1 MDVIKITTLKTT
13 NEITMIHS
21 QKLLILVVSII
32 HQGVAAF
39 HHFTT
44 GITSSTKGYPTSC
57 HSPTRPL
64 FDQYDSQS
72 IRRRPLT
79 TWGIDHS
86 LFSIYSQRYR
96 TRLYSINSLIESIE
110 EQVSKQ
116 SKEQPGKQQQ
126 TILVGGKG
134 GVGKTTTSAAIAI
147 ELASTHP
154 QWNILIVSTDPAHS
168 LGDALDIDL
177 QKQKGQIT
185 VVDDPIVTQGR
196 LFAQEINADIALE
209 EFRTSMSSI
218 MDIQQLSSILN
229 VSPDL
234 LDSLGIQE
242 LQSLIQNP
250 PPGLDELVAL
260 SNVFSSSLKNNDNN
274 NKELPY
280 FDVVIVDTAPTGHTL
295 RLLALPQ
302 FLNGLVGKLIKFR
315 LKLTSIASTL
325 QSMFSSSTNNGGQ
338 ERQSMIDTAMNRI
351 EEFQQKVVHLRSMI
365 QNSEFTK
372 FVVVTIPT
380 QLAVAESKR
389 LINELQSQSIT
400 VSDLIINQCIV
411 NNESDTD
418 SASSNDKL
426 INYYNRRVTGQQKW
440 IQTLEDAVQKVSQST
455 TYQQNIGTTNG
466 STDNVQ
472 SSTTTTSNVIEITQV
487 PFFDVELVGIPA
499 LGYIGSQVYIN
510 NPKFDHLLLSPNT
523 NNQSSSSSSTP
534 KVVICGGKGGV
545 GKTTSSASLAVAM
558 AICGHKVALIS
569 TDPAHSLG
577 DAVQM
582 NLNGGQLE
590 DCPLIG
596 VPGASNNEVGSLSV
610 LEIDPTASLNQFKDV
625 VNQLMGNSNNNADS
639 SGSNIA
645 LREAVKDLQ
654 DIFDTL
660 PAGTDEVVALAK
672 IINLVKKGGFD
683 RIVLDTAPTGHTLRM
698 LSTPGFL
705 ADLIERL
712 LRISDKLNSNNMVQL
727 MLLGTT
733 TAQRRDEIKNA
744 IETAKS
750 TLLSF
755 QLQMYDLEDLFA
767 NAQQTEFMIVTV
779 PTELA
784 VRESMRLLNDLT
796 YDSPDMPIK
805 VRNVII
811 NQVLNDDSDNDSTES
826 FLSHISVTQ
835 SDAINHLKQFVQTK
849 AISDKNAV
857 TLTQIPYLDVEPRGI
872 FGLKVLAAELTKVI
886 VRENQLR

>member
-1 MDVIKITTLKTT
+1 M
-13 NEITMIHS
+13 MIHH
-21 QKLLILVVSII
+21 QKLLLLLSLIHHVV
-32 HQGVAAF
+32 AF
-39 HHFTT
+39 HTT
-44 GITSSTKGYPTSC
+44 G
-57 HSPTRPL
+57 
-64 FDQYDSQS
+64 
-72 IRRRPLT
+72 T
-79 TWGIDHS
+79 TT
-86 LFSIYSQRYR
+86 R
-96 TRLYSINSLIESIE
+96 TRTTAQLQQKEQQRWLLNHNYSIQQQPYSTTRVSGSYLSSILLRRKNGIPQLHSINPLIASIE
-110 EQVSKQ
+110 EQISKQ
-116 SKEQPGKQQQ
+116 SQQQQQQQRKEQQ

-134 GVGKTTTSAAIAI
+134 GVGKTTTSAALAI

-154 QWNILIVSTDPAHS
+154 NWNILIVSTDPAHS

-177 QKQKGQIT
+177 HEQNGQIT
-185 VVDDPIVTQGR
+185 LVDDPIVTQGR
-196 LFAQEINADIALE
+196 LYAQEINADIALE

-218 MDIQQLSSILN
+218 MDIQQMASTFN
-229 VSPDL
+229 VSPEL
-234 LDSLGIQE
+234 LESLGIQE

-260 SNVFSSSLKNNDNN
+260 SNVFSSSMKTNNDNN
-274 NKELPY
+274 NKYPN

-315 LKLTSIASTL
+315 LKLSSIASTL
-325 QSMFSSSTNNGGQ
+325 QSMFNSGTNSNVQQ
-338 ERQSMIDTAMNRI
+338 ERQNMIDTAMDRM
-351 EEFQQKVVHLRSMI
+351 EEFQQKVEHLRTTI
-365 QNSEFTK
+365 QNSELTK
-372 FVVVTIPT
+372 FVVVTVPT

-389 LINELQSQSIT
+389 LINELQHQSIM
-400 VSDLIINQCIV
+400 VSDLIINQCIINDV
-411 NNESDTD
+411 DETNHY
-418 SASSNDKL
+418 DKL
-426 INYYNRRVTGQQKW
+426 MKYYNRRVTGQQKW
-440 IQTLEDAVQKVSQST
+440 IQALDDAVQKVSQSSV
-455 TYQQNIGTTNG
+455 YQQNIGTN
-466 STDNVQ
+466 DNSVQQ
-472 SSTTTTSNVIEITQV
+472 SSSSPSSSSTIYKSMIEITKV

-499 LGYIGSQVYIN
+499 LGYIGSQVYMN
-510 NPKFDHLLLSPNT
+510 NPKFDHLLLLPST
-523 NNQSSSSSSTP
+523 RDHESSSSSP

-545 GKTTSSASLAVAM
+545 GKTTSSASLAVSM

-582 NLNGGQLE
+582 NLTGGQLH

-596 VPGASNNEVGSLSV
+596 VPGAMDNSVGSLSV
-610 LEIDPTASLNQFKDV
+610 LEIDPSASLNQFKDV
-625 VNQLMGNSNNNADS
+625 VNQLMGNSNNVDT
-639 SGSNIA
+639 SGSNSA
-645 LREAVKDLQ
+645 LRDTVKDLQ

-712 LRISDKLNSNNMVQL
+712 LRISDKLNSNSMVQL

-733 TAQRRDEIKNA
+733 SAQRREEIQNA
-744 IETAKS
+744 VEAAKS

-755 QLQMYDLEDLFA
+755 QFQMYDLEDLFA

-784 VRESMRLLNDLT
+784 VRESIRLLNDLT
-796 YDSPDMPIK
+796 YESPDMPIK

-811 NQVLNDDSDNDSTES
+811 NQVLNDESDNDSTES
-826 FLSHISVTQ
+826 FLSHISATQ
-835 SDAINHLKQFVQTK
+835 RNAIYDLQQFVQT
-849 AISDKNAV
+849 NAASNKSPSSIV
-857 TLTQIPYLDVEPRGI
+857 LSQIPYLDLEPRGV
-872 FGLKVLAAELTKVI
+872 FGLKALASELTVKRGAAPEVS
-886 VRENQLR
+886 VEAGYR